1 MPSCDRKRAAKCPT
15 HRCLPRKR
23 RWKNE
28 SVYFFTDASTELIGN
43 ATALGHLFA
52 CAHIPCLGAGID
64 RETMRSTLRLAV
76 AEFDFSNA
84 YPGDDRGY
92 AMAAARL
99 GEVDIALDM
108 LLKNAETNVFNTKNG
123 HWQGYFPLLT
133 SSNGFLMYAVAML
146 AGGWDGG
153 GSFAW
158 PSGWSVKA
166 EGFPRLLTDDETAGA
181 SELLGRL
188 RSDFITVES

>member
-1 MPSCDRKRAAKCPT
+1 MTSCAVLCT
-15 HRCLPRKR
+15 
-23 RWKNE
+23 
-28 SVYFFTDASTELIGN
+28 SFTIFRGILSGPECEA
-43 ATALGHLFA
+43 ALGKFWEFFE
-52 CAHIPCLGAGID
+52 CLGAGID

-153 GSFAW
+153 GVR
-158 PSGWSVKA
+158 G
-166 EGFPRLLTDDETAGA
+166 GGRLLR
-181 SELLGRL
+181 GRL
-188 RSDFITVES
+188 VCVRHRPPQGRGL